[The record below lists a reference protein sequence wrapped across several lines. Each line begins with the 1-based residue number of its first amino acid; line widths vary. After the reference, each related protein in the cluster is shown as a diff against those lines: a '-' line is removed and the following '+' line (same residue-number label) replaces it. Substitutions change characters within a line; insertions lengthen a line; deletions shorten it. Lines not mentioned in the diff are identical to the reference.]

1 MVGIVIG
8 VATAVPTA
16 AAVIFI
22 SFAKLN
28 DAMQQRSATWRKFFD
43 GFNDEDDKKAPAGA
57 TAGTENFTSNQ
68 IYPSIVSNRLGIRKV
83 ETK

>member
-8 VATAVPTA
+8 VATAVPA
-16 AAVIFI
+16 SAAVIFI

-43 GFNDEDDKKAPAGA
+43 GFNDEDAKKPTAA
-57 TAGTENFTSNQ
+57 TVGEWNLNQ
-68 IYPSIVSNRLGIRKV
+68 KIFSSRVPQLGDPRKV
-83 ETK
+83 AKQS